1 MALERTAPLES
12 GEVPLGRMLP
22 ILVDEIAPE
31 EELKLANPL
40 APKESE
46 ILRHA
51 ASGCRQTIALPPS
64 LVATLAALPAG
75 ARPEL
80 VATRIWFEHAR
91 GRLVL
96 HIGDVEAGR
105 LDE

>member
-1 MALERTAPLES
+1 MAHVGMTDPGP
-12 GEVPLGRMLP
+12 GEPH
-22 ILVDEIAPE
+22 EIPV
-31 EELKLANPL
+31 
-40 APKESE
+40 
-46 ILRHA
+46 
-51 ASGCRQTIALPPS
+51 GRQTIALPPS
-64 LVATLAALPAG
+64 LAPTLAALPAG